1 MCIRNKIYNRF
12 MNHHK
17 TIYLTLESIKCSPP
31 NNILKDGGQYYQE
44 CKQKHKDEFNN

>member
-1 MCIRNKIYNRF
+1 MFIRNKIYNRF

-17 TIYLTLESIKCSPP
+17 TIYLTLESIKCSTQ